1 MFGYLLRRVV
11 SGILVLVAVTL
22 SVFMLYFYGPSDPAQ
37 AYCPKNTCTPAQ
49 LERISANLGLDQP
62 ALVQYGEYMKGI
74 VVGRDIKAGA
84 TSQHCDAPCLGISFK
99 QDVQVR
105 PFLFDLFPATL
116 SVALGGAV
124 VFLTI
129 GVSVGI
135 ASARRR
141 GSAVDRGLVG
151 FTMVATAVPYY
162 LVALLGY
169 LLLISKWG
177 LFPESG
183 YFSPFTDGPV
193 AWVKGMLLPWLILG
207 FFYSTAYA
215 RYSRGSMIEAL
226 NEDYVRTARAKGLSA
241 RKVALKHAL
250 RAAIVPVVTIF
261 GIDFAT
267 LLAGTI
273 FTEQIFNIHGI
284 GLQGLM
290 SIGTKDLPLISG
302 TVLMAATFVVVANVL
317 VDLAYAALDPRVRL

>member
-49 LERISANLGLDQP
+49 LEHISANLGLDRP
-62 ALVQYGEYMKGI
+62 VFVQYGEYMKGI

-84 TSQHCDAPCLGISFK
+84 TSTHCDAPCLGISFK
-99 QDVQVR
+99 QNVQVR
-105 PFLFDLFPATL
+105 PFLFGLFPATL

-135 ASARRR
+135 ASARKR

-183 YFSPFTDGPV
+183 YFSPFTDGPL
-193 AWVKGMLLPWLILG
+193 AWFKGMLLPWVILG

-302 TVLMAATFVVVANVL
+302 TVLMAATFVVIANIL

>member
-1 MFGYLLRRVV
+1 
-11 SGILVLVAVTL
+11 
-22 SVFMLYFYGPSDPAQ
+22 MLYFYGPSDPAQ

-49 LERISANLGLDQP
+49 LERISANLGLDRP
-62 ALVQYGEYMKGI
+62 MLVQYGDYMKGI
-74 VVGRDIKAGA
+74 VAGRDIKAGA
-84 TSQHCDAPCLGISFK
+84 TSTHCDAPCLGISFK

-105 PFLFDLFPATL
+105 PFLFNLFPATL
-116 SVALGGAV
+116 SVAVGGAV

-135 ASARRR
+135 ASARSR
-141 GSAVDRGLVG
+141 GSAIDRGLVG

-183 YFSPFTDGPV
+183 YFSPFTDGPL
-193 AWVKGMLLPWLILG
+193 AWIKGMLLPWLILG

-226 NEDYVRTARAKGLSA
+226 NEDYVRTARAKGLSP
-241 RKVALKHAL
+241 RRVALKHAL

-273 FTEQIFNIHGI
+273 FTEQIFSIPGI
-284 GLQGLM
+284 GLQALM

-302 TVLMAATFVVVANVL
+302 TVLMASTFVVVANIL

>member
-74 VVGRDIKAGA
+74 VVGRDIQAGA